1 MANNNPTAQYQD
13 VTPAMAGQYLKANT
27 NNPRKLSK
35 ANLSKLKV
43 ELRGG
48 LWMAT
53 TQGIGFDTEGVL
65 VDGQHTLTAIRE
77 TGITAS
83 DLLVCYNLSPAS
95 RYKIDVGRKRDLSD
109 HTGIPSKIIATVRVP
124 FRAMGSFQQKVN
136 NLTFMK
142 PYLEGEIGKLSA
154 ELHSICK
161 DVRGVVGHGVRAGV
175 IMSIMSKHITKK
187 QGLALFSTLC
197 TLRKNNKGSYM
208 EKSLKVRRAAQSQ
221 LPTLLLSLVEK
232 MEQGIT
238 PVYDDKTGKFIDAT
252 DVREQA
258 SKIMFLAMQAFDP
271 ACNQGEEFTSPS
283 HTDVAKAL
291 DV

>member
-13 VTPAMAGQYLKANT
+13 VTPAMAGQYLRANT
-27 NNPRKLSK
+27 NNPRKLNK
-35 ANLSKLKV
+35 ANLSRLKV

-53 TQGIGFDTEGVL
+53 TQGVGFDTEGVL
-65 VDGQHTLTAIRE
+65 VDGAHTLTAIKE
-77 TGITAS
+77 TGVTANN
-83 DLLVCYNLSPAS
+83 LLVCYNLSPTS

-109 HTGIPSKIIATVRVP
+109 HTGISPKVIATVRVP
-124 FRAMGSFQQKVN
+124 FRAMGSFQQRVSS
-136 NLTFMK
+136 LTFMK
-142 PYLEGEIGKLSA
+142 PYLEGEIGALST

-161 DVRGVVGHGVRAGV
+161 DVRGVVSHGVRAGV
-175 IMSIMSKHITKK
+175 IMSIMSKRITKK
-187 QGLALFSTLC
+187 QGLALFSLLA

-208 EKSLKVRRAAQSQ
+208 EKSLKVRRSAQAK

-232 MEQGIT
+232 IEQGIT

-258 SKIMFLAMQAFDP
+258 SKVMFLAMQAFDP

-283 HTDVAKAL
+283 HTEVAKAL